1 MPFEVFRRHQ
11 RKMLAVLAILAMVA
25 FTLDFSLFRNG
36 GGGPTGDPVVA
47 TLYGKEVHRSELEGM
62 RFERLRANLF
72 MQALTEN
79 MSPNFFGGT
88 SDPEILDAMILDHEA
103 DKLKMPNSI
112 ELAKL
117 WLRQITSNQ
126 LSTEKF
132 DEIYRS
138 YFNADPYLVT
148 DVQLLEDI
156 ANQVRLQQVEFL
168 PTTDARPTSDLAAIT
183 PLDLYQS
190 YRDQN
195 ERVSAYAVSVPV
207 DSFLDQ
213 VEEPTAKDI
222 QAYFDKYKEL
232 PGDPR
237 RDTPGFLSPHR
248 VQAEYVMID
257 EEGLAI
263 TIEKSLTEDEL
274 RAYYEEHQAEFPP
287 PTRELPL
294 NLFAGDPEATLTPRV
309 TEPFYEVYPAL
320 RARVAQERAQDQ
332 VQMTFDS
339 VREQVMNPFRDQYD
353 EVLDER
359 LDAEEA
365 EDSATADKDLP
376 PLPKPTTKNGESLL
390 KQFAARKDLTYE
402 KTPLMTQEE
411 AEKLVPVAG
420 STVGPTWSSTNPTF
434 VSTMFDPRSSLY
446 DPIEF
451 ADARGERYLAWK
463 LQDLEPEVPKLDE
476 VRPQVI
482 LAWKREQARPLAE
495 KAAKAIAEKAREK
508 SADLKSAAEGRRV
521 IATSEVARMSISF
534 DPQFFNPQDPMSSF
548 GPPRP
553 SEIPEIDNPSDAL
566 RDALFA
572 LKPGEVEVQ
581 PDASKTNYW
590 VLALQKRTPA
600 DLSGLFRGHRHPSE
614 GGERGGAGCDDHVDP
629 RLDELS
635 SGAGGDQARAGEW
648 RDPAGF
654 GGGVTSVSRESA
666 IARFQRGSR
675 S

>member
-1 MPFEVFRRHQ
+1 
-11 RKMLAVLAILAMVA
+11 
-25 FTLDFSLFRNG
+25 
-36 GGGPTGDPVVA
+36 
-47 TLYGKEVHRSELEGM
+47 
-62 RFERLRANLF
+62 
-72 MQALTEN
+72 
-79 MSPNFFGGT
+79 FGGT
-88 SDPEILDAMILDHEA
+88 TDPEILDAMILDHEA

-112 ELAKL
+112 DLAKL

-126 LSTEKF
+126 LSTAKF
-132 DEIYRS
+132 DEIYRA

-168 PTTDARPTSDLAAIT
+168 PTTGARPTSDLAAIT
-183 PLDLYQS
+183 PLDLYRS

-195 ERVSAYAVSVPV
+195 ERVSAYAVTVSV

-213 VEEPTAKDI
+213 VEEPKAKDI
-222 QAYFDKYKEL
+222 QAYFDKYKEV
-232 PGDPR
+232 PGDPTG
-237 RDTPGFLSPHR
+237 DTPGFLLPHR
-248 VQAEYVMID
+248 VQAEYVLVD
-257 EEGLAI
+257 EEGLALAV
-263 TIEKSLTEDEL
+263 ERSLSEQEL
-274 RAYYEEHQAEFPP
+274 REYYEENQAEFPP

-320 RARVAQERAQDQ
+320 RARVAQERAEEQ

-339 VREQVMNPFRDQYD
+339 VREQVMNPFRDKYD
-353 EVLDER
+353 EALDER

-365 EDSATADKDLP
+365 AEAEDSATAKRDLP
-376 PLPKPTTKNGESLL
+376 PLPKPTSQDGASVL
-390 KQFAARKDLTYE
+390 KQFADKHDLKYE
-402 KTPLMTQEE
+402 KTPLMTEEE
-411 AEKLVPVAG
+411 AQKLVPVAG
-420 STVGPTWSSTNPTF
+420 STVGSTWSSTNPTF
-434 VSTMFDPRSSLY
+434 VATMFDPRSSLY

-463 LQDLEPEVPKLDE
+463 VQDLKPEVPKLDE

-508 SADLKSAAEGRRV
+508 GADLKLAAEDRRV
-521 IATSEVARMSISF
+521 ISTSEVARMSISF

-572 LKPGEVEVQ
+572 LKPGEVAVEA
-581 PDASKTNYW
+581 DAS
-590 VLALQKRTPA
+590 
-600 DLSGLFRGHRHPSE
+600 
-614 GGERGGAGCDDHVDP
+614 
-629 RLDELS
+629 
-635 SGAGGDQARAGEW
+635 
-648 RDPAGF
+648 
-654 GGGVTSVSRESA
+654 
-666 IARFQRGSR
+666 
-675 S
+675 